1 MSKSM
6 STKSVRT
13 FRPSVLRASNIE
25 TKINEK
31 PIERLSVIEKT
42 IENKERPTLADRS
55 QNFSNILCP
64 YCYRSFC

>member
-1 MSKSM
+1 M

-25 TKINEK
+25 TRINEK

-42 IENKERPTLADRS
+42 IE
-55 QNFSNILCP
+55 IL
-64 YCYRSFC
+64 